1 MKAIVCTRYG
11 PPEVLQLREV
21 AKPEPKSDEVLIRI
35 HATAVTASDCIVR
48 GFMLPWWQPMGFMM
62 GLMVGFKA
70 PRQPILGMILAG
82 QVEEAGQSV
91 RRFRKGDQVYGTTVR
106 SGSQIR
112 FGTYAEY
119 ICLPEDSV
127 IAEKPA
133 DLSAEAAAALP
144 YGGGLAI
151 YFLRKGGVQSGQN
164 VLVYG
169 ASGAIGT
176 MAVQL
181 AKAFGAQ
188 VTGVCS
194 TNNMDLVTSLGA
206 DRVIDYTQEGSA
218 DQLERYDLVMDAVG
232 KSKSSALKVRCQGAL
247 TPNGRFISVDDGRPV
262 NDVND
267 LALFNELVAAD
278 KVMAVIDRVYPL
290 EQMAEAHRYVDMGHK
305 RGNVVITVN

>member
-1 MKAIVCTRYG
+1 
-11 PPEVLQLREV
+11 
-21 AKPEPKSDEVLIRI
+21 
-35 HATAVTASDCIVR
+35 
-48 GFMLPWWQPMGFMM
+48 
-62 GLMVGFKA
+62 
-70 PRQPILGMILAG
+70 
-82 QVEEAGQSV
+82 
-91 RRFRKGDQVYGTTVR
+91 
-106 SGSQIR
+106 
-112 FGTYAEY
+112 
-119 ICLPEDSV
+119 
-127 IAEKPA
+127 
-133 DLSAEAAAALP
+133 
-144 YGGGLAI
+144 LAI

>member
-1 MKAIVCTRYG
+1 MKAIICTRYG

-267 LALFNELVAAD
+267 LALFNELVAAG